1 MKLKTTELTRLAA
14 LTGFVAASVM
24 MSGASRAGT
33 DDYVRGTN
41 AGPPARRPNIIFIL
55 ADDVSAR
62 DLSCYGGPVQMP
74 VLDRLAR
81 QGVQFSHAWSA
92 PLCGPTRAILH
103 TGKYPH
109 HQSYWENAVTPRVAF
124 YDDPRHL
131 PLLRMAKSAGYATGM
146 FGKLHF
152 GNDPGKYGAEVH
164 CVARYWQGYD
174 GPSHSKEASRA
185 GMYGVSWYWHPGLIL
200 NGTGIPTTP
209 DDFGP
214 DIELKQL
221 LGFVEANKDRPF
233 IAYWPCNLPHM
244 ELNPET
250 GKWSYTKVPEV
261 AATGTR
267 TGRKV
272 AGSLQSTM
280 GYLDSLIGQIQDRLQ
295 QLGQAENTVLFFAAD
310 NGTANGDKGSYER
323 DYAIR
328 VPFVVS
334 GGPVKPLGLS
344 EVLVDFT
351 DIWPTVA
358 DIVGY
363 KGVMNTDGHS
373 FAPYLLGQPFTPR
386 KTIQMAMN
394 NARWLRDRQWLLDG
408 RGRFFDLRG
417 ATKQADYKDVSE
429 SSDPEVVAA
438 RKRFERLLGDFPL
451 PNENDPLTRNS
462 WRRFRESNANGK
474 PVNVFKPDY
483 LK

>member
-1 MKLKTTELTRLAA
+1 MKRTATISRA
-14 LTGFVAASVM
+14 VM
-24 MSGASRAGT
+24 LLIASRLVALAT
-33 DDYVRGTN
+33 LC
-41 AGPPARRPNIIFIL
+41 AAAPASHPNIIFIL
-55 ADDVSAR
+55 ADDLSAR
-62 DLSCYGGPVQMP
+62 ALSCYGGSVKTP

-81 QGVQFSHAWSA
+81 QGVRFNNAWSA
-92 PLCGPTRAILH
+92 PLCGPSRAILH

-109 HQSYWENAVTPRVAF
+109 HQGYYVNAVTPTVAF

-146 FGKLHF
+146 FGKIHH
-152 GNDPGKYGAEVH
+152 GSDPTKYGADFY
-164 CVARYWQGYD
+164 CVTRYWKGYD
-174 GPSHSKEASRA
+174 GPSHSMDGSRE
-185 GMYGVSWYWHPGLIL
+185 GMYGVSWYWHPGEIL
-200 NGTGIPTTP
+200 NGAGIPTMP

-233 IAYWPCNLPHM
+233 FVYWPTNLPHM
-244 ELNPET
+244 ERNPKT
-250 GKWSYTKVPEV
+250 GYRTFSYTSVPEV
-261 AATGTR
+261 DANGTR

-272 AGSLQSTM
+272 AGSLQSTV
-280 GYLDSLIGQIQDRLQ
+280 GYLDFLIGRIQGRLQ
-295 QLGQAENTVLFFAAD
+295 QLGLAENTILFFTSD
-310 NGTANGDKGSYER
+310 NGTANGDKASYER

-334 GGPVKPLGLS
+334 GGPVKPQGLS
-344 EVLVDFT
+344 ETLVDFT

-358 DIVGY
+358 NLTGY
-363 KGVMNTDGHS
+363 KGAMNTDGHS
-373 FAPYLLGQPFTPR
+373 FAPCLFGQPFTPR
-386 KTIQMAMN
+386 ETIQMAMN
-394 NARWLRDRQWLLDG
+394 NARWLRDRDWLLDG

-417 ATKQADYKDVSE
+417 TSKQTDYKDVSE

-438 RKRFERLLGDFPL
+438 RKRFELLLKEIPL
-451 PNENDPLTRNS
+451 PDENDPLTRNA
-462 WRRFRESNANGK
+462 WKRFRRAKGK